1 MLVSKC
7 WFHCCCCDVQLLL
20 ELYEPLLISRAR
32 RVQGRNPNADF
43 RELLSAARQGLL
55 RAAARFDAGR
65 VADGSS
71 RGARLAA
78 LAERYIQN
86 ALRDVLTEVGWCWLR
101 MCTTG

>member
-1 MLVSKC
+1 
-7 WFHCCCCDVQLLL
+7 VQLLL

-65 VADGSS
+65 VGDGS
-71 RGARLAA
+71 RGDRLAA
-78 LAERYIQN
+78 LAERYIKN
-86 ALRDVLTEVGWCWLR
+86 ALRDVLTEVGRWRLR
-101 MCTTG
+101 M